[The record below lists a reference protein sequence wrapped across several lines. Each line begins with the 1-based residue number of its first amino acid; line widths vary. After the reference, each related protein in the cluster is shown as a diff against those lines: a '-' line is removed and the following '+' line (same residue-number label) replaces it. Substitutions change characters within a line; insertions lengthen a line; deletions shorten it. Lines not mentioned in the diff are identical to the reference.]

1 MNFAKYHNIDTLNW
15 FIGISG
21 RDNQLDK
28 LPSKFISEARD
39 LLSALINAQS
49 IVASIGNYRTAF
61 GSSETALGSQMT
73 QLALSEDSTVLN
85 FQLRQIDPTNVGV
98 YLLQTLQPN
107 TKPASNNNPQSRIES
122 YNHQIISL
130 DNQKDFNEIYVA
142 LMSAFPDNLK
152 LFDAL
157 ASMMS
162 QLNSSLI
169 SNSGADSGLRAVM
182 MFQPNWI

>member
-1 MNFAKYHNIDTLNW
+1 MDFAKYHNIDTLNW
-15 FIGISG
+15 FIGVSG
-21 RDNQLDK
+21 SDDQLDK

-39 LLSALINAQS
+39 LLGSLINEQS
-49 IVASIGNYRTAF
+49 IVASISNYHTAF
-61 GSSETALGSQMT
+61 ESNMTALGSQTT
-73 QLALSEDSTVLN
+73 QLTLPEDSTVLN
-85 FQLRQIDPTNVGV
+85 FQLHQIDPTSVGV

-107 TKPASNNNPQSRIES
+107 TTSTNSSNPQSRIES

-142 LMSAFPDNLK
+142 LMSAFPNEAETFDNL
-152 LFDAL
+152 
-157 ASMMS
+157 ASVMS

-169 SNSGADSGLRAVM
+169 SSFRTDSGLRAVM

>member
-1 MNFAKYHNIDTLNW
+1 MHFAKYHHIDTLNW

-21 RDNQLDK
+21 SDNQLDK
-28 LPSKFISEARD
+28 LPSKLIDEARD
-39 LLSALINAQS
+39 LLSESVSERAVL
-49 IVASIGNYRTAF
+49 ASISNYHTAF
-61 GSSETALGSQMT
+61 GSSETALGSQIT
-73 QLALSEDSTVLN
+73 QLTLSENSTVLN
-85 FQLRQIDPTNVGV
+85 FQLHQIDLTSVGV

-107 TKPASNNNPQSRIES
+107 AKSANSDDPQSRIES

-142 LMSAFPDNLK
+142 LMSAFPDDLQ
-152 LFDAL
+152 LFDTL

-169 SNSGADSGLRAVM
+169 SNFGTDSDLRAVM

>member
-1 MNFAKYHNIDTLNW
+1 MDFAKYHNIDTLNW

-21 RDNQLDK
+21 PNNQLDK
-28 LPSKFISEARD
+28 LPSKFIDEAQD
-39 LLSALINAQS
+39 LLSSLINEKS
-49 IVASIGNYRTAF
+49 VLASISNYHTAV

-73 QLALSEDSTVLN
+73 QLTLSEDSTVLN

-107 TKPASNNNPQSRIES
+107 TKPTNSDDPQSRIES
-122 YNHQIISL
+122 CNHQIISL

-142 LMSAFPDNLK
+142 LMSAFPKNLQ
-152 LFDAL
+152 LFDDL
-157 ASMMS
+157 SSIMS
-162 QLNSSLI
+162 QLNLLLI
-169 SNSGADSGLRAVM
+169 SSFGTDSGLRAVM

>member
-1 MNFAKYHNIDTLNW
+1 MDFAKYHNIDTLNW
-15 FIGISG
+15 FIGVSG
-21 RDNQLDK
+21 SDNRLDK
-28 LPSKFISEARD
+28 LPNKFIEEAQD
-39 LLSALINAQS
+39 ILNSLTNEKSVL
-49 IVASIGNYRTAF
+49 ASISNYHTAV
-61 GSSETALGSQMT
+61 GSDETALGSQMT
-73 QLALSEDSTVLN
+73 QLQLSENSTVLN
-85 FQLRQIDPTNVGV
+85 FQLHQIDLTSVGV

-107 TKPASNNNPQSRIES
+107 AKSANSDDPQSRIES

-142 LMSAFPDNLK
+142 LMSAFPDDLQ
-152 LFDAL
+152 LFDTL

-169 SNSGADSGLRAVM
+169 SNFGTDSGLRAVM

>member
-1 MNFAKYHNIDTLNW
+1 MDFAKYHSIDTLNW
-15 FIGISG
+15 FIGVSG
-21 RDNQLDK
+21 PNDQLDK
-28 LPSKFISEARD
+28 LSSKFISEAQD
-39 LLSALINAQS
+39 LLGSLINEQS
-49 IVASIGNYRTAF
+49 IVASISNYHAAF

-73 QLALSEDSTVLN
+73 QLTLSEDSTVLN
-85 FQLRQIDPTNVGV
+85 FQIHQIDPTNVGV

-107 TKPASNNNPQSRIES
+107 IKPANSDDPQNRLES

-142 LMSAFPDNLK
+142 LMSAFPNDASV
-152 LFDAL
+152 FDDL
-157 ASMMS
+157 ASAMS

-169 SNSGADSGLRAVM
+169 SSFGTDSGLRAVM

>member
-1 MNFAKYHNIDTLNW
+1 MHFAKYHHIDTLNW

-21 RDNQLDK
+21 SNNQLDK
-28 LPSKFISEARD
+28 LPSKLIDEARD
-39 LLSALINAQS
+39 LLSESVSERAVL
-49 IVASIGNYRTAF
+49 ASIGNYHAAF

-73 QLALSEDSTVLN
+73 RLTLPEGSTVLN
-85 FQLRQIDPTNVGV
+85 FQLHQIDPTNVGV
-98 YLLQTLQPN
+98 YLLQTLQPDTN
-107 TKPASNNNPQSRIES
+107 VSSVPDPHSKIES

-142 LMSAFPDNLK
+142 LMSAFPDYAK
-152 LFDAL
+152 IFDDL
-157 ASMMS
+157 ASVMS

-169 SNSGADSGLRAVM
+169 SSFGTDSGLRAVM

>member
-21 RDNQLDK
+21 PDDQLDK
-28 LPSKFISEARD
+28 LPNKFISEARD
-39 LLSALINAQS
+39 LLGSLINEKS
-49 IVASIGNYRTAF
+49 VLASISNYHTAF
-61 GSSETALGSQMT
+61 GSSETALSSQMT
-73 QLALSEDSTVLN
+73 QLTLSEDSTVLN
-85 FQLRQIDPTNVGV
+85 FQLHQIDPTSVGV

-107 TKPASNNNPQSRIES
+107 TTSTNSDDPQSRIES

-130 DNQKDFNEIYVA
+130 DNQTDFNEIYVA
-142 LMSAFPDNLK
+142 LMSAFPNEAETFDNL
-152 LFDAL
+152 
-157 ASMMS
+157 ASAMS

-169 SNSGADSGLRAVM
+169 SSFGTDSGLRAVM